1 MDSFLSITSSNLCV
15 FPGDFDPRDLDGG
28 SGNGGAC
35 IVTQSAPETVP
46 TEFDGGSGN
55 GGACTIA

>member
-1 MDSFLSITSSNLCV
+1 MDSFLTITSASSSTQEPSV
-15 FPGDFDPRDLDGG
+15 PKDLDGG

-35 IVTQSAPETVP
+35 VVAQSAPETVP

-55 GGACTIA
+55 GGACVIA